1 MSRGWG
7 GLVGLLFFFLFF
19 PGFFAEAALLDRVLA
34 AVDGEIITLT
44 DVRIALQ
51 FKLVNLREPAADPES
66 PENLKAALSRLIDR
80 KLLLAEARKFS
91 ITPEGLSE
99 EEISGEIRKVRD
111 LLPPET
117 YPATL
122 KRFGITE
129 DDLIRRVREK
139 GAEEKFLNFRI
150 GFFVILSPDAIRK
163 YYQDHAAEYGERPFE
178 EVQGEIETLLT
189 RRESDRLLE
198 EYLTRLRGQATIQ
211 VNPL

>member
-7 GLVGLLFFFLFF
+7 VLIGLLFFFLFQ
-19 PGFFAEAALLDRVLA
+19 GIYAKAALLDRVLA

-44 DVRIALQ
+44 DVRIAIQ
-51 FKLVNLREPAADPES
+51 FRLVDLKDPAADSES
-66 PENLKAALSRLIDR
+66 PETLKAALSRLIDR

-99 EEISGEIRKVRD
+99 EEISGEIRKARD
-111 LLPPET
+111 LLPPDT
-117 YPATL
+117 YTATR
-122 KRFGITE
+122 KRFGISE

-163 YYQDHAAEYGERPFE
+163 YYQEHAADYGERPLE
-178 EVQGEIETLLT
+178 AVRGEIETLLT
-189 RRESDRLLE
+189 RRESVRLLE
-198 EYLTRLRGQATIQ
+198 EYLSRLRGQATIQ
-211 VNPL
+211 VNLP